1 MRRSAEAF
9 SHARNRNMVICG
21 KEVSLPRGGGTF
33 SEPHKK
39 SLERGMNSTVGS
51 GENRFLNTLKGAA
64 CLLVVCIHCR
74 FPGAFGE
81 LVQAQARVAVP
92 FFFVVS
98 GIFLPGK
105 DPSPAQIRS
114 RTGRALRRLLPQTAL
129 VWTVYTV
136 YSFVWQALHGM
147 SVTQLLQEKIA
158 PQEIKVFLLFQ
169 SGRLVWDPA
178 YGFDHMWYLFAL
190 ITVLAFLWAFAP
202 ILRKIRVP
210 VCVILL
216 SGLYFGMLLQVV
228 YPIRPFG
235 ISIRTWYVC
244 RNWLLMGIPF
254 VLLGHILSQ
263 EEIPDHGG
271 KTDRI
276 AAAAAA
282 GGALLTALEYAR
294 FGIKEIYA
302 GTLFTLIGLTVLALR
317 HPLREVRLLRRI
329 GKEGSAQIYY
339 WHVLVLSLVDW
350 AIALIP
356 GMQEF
361 VWTSV
366 PFAWCKPILIMAL
379 SILAAAVIGA
389 AKQSQLKKKENQKE
403 NPFG

>member
-1 MRRSAEAF
+1 M
-9 SHARNRNMVICG
+9 
-21 KEVSLPRGGGTF
+21 
-33 SEPHKK
+33 
-39 SLERGMNSTVGS
+39 ERTAGS
-51 GENRFLNTLKGAA
+51 GENRFLNTLKGIA

-74 FPGAFGE
+74 FPGKFGE
-81 LVQAQARVAVP
+81 MVMAQARVAVP
-92 FFFVVS
+92 LFFVVS
-98 GIFLPGK
+98 GIFLTGR
-105 DPSPAQIRS
+105 DPVPAQIRS
-114 RTGRALRRLLPQTAL
+114 RTGRMLRRLLPQTAL

-136 YSFVWQALHGM
+136 YSFVWQALHGL

-158 PQEIKVFLLFQ
+158 PQEIKIFLLFQ

-190 ITVLAFLWAFAP
+190 ITVLALVWVFAP

-210 VCVILL
+210 ACVILL
-216 SGLYFGMLLQVV
+216 TGLYFGMLLQVV

-263 EEIPDHGG
+263 KEIPDLGG
-271 KTDRI
+271 KTDWI
-276 AAAAAA
+276 AAAAVVC
-282 GGALLTALEYAR
+282 GTVLTALEYAR
-294 FGIKEIYA
+294 FGIKEIYV
-302 GTLFTLIGLTVLALR
+302 GTLFTLLGLTVLALR
-317 HPLREVRLLRRI
+317 HPLWEVRPLRKI

-339 WHVLVLSLVDW
+339 WHVLVLSLLDW

-366 PFAWCKPILIMAL
+366 PFAWCKPLLVMAL
-379 SILAAAVIGA
+379 SILATAGIGA
-389 AKQSQLKKKENQKE
+389 AKQSQLKKKENQKRE
-403 NPFG
+403 SIRIEK